1 MPRANTYDRRMP
13 VPSLE
18 LSTVLPTDTDAVLVF
33 ARRTSD
39 GAEPLAPSGFEWIG
53 PALTALGAKGGVDE
67 VTKLVAPGDDHRLVV
82 VAGLGDATDAA
93 AIRLAA
99 GAGVRALASAT
110 SVAVAAPAEV
120 DAETAAAA
128 LEGAGLGAYA
138 YTRYREAPSGPERI
152 VLHTEHAAEAVRLE
166 RVRTTVAAVARTKD
180 LVNDAPNDLPPAVL
194 AELAAEAASAAGIGV
209 RVLDEAA
216 LAAEGFA
223 GILAVGGGSSRPPR
237 LVRLDYAPAAASV
250 HLALVGKGITFD
262 SGGLSLKPGASMV
275 GMKSDMAGA
284 AAVLSAMVALAEL
297 AVPVRV
303 TGWLCLAE
311 NMPSGHAARPNDVIR
326 MKGGTTVEVLN
337 TDAEGRLV
345 MADALAAASDEQP
358 DAIIDV
364 ATLTGAQVVALGNR
378 IAGLMGDD
386 DLVAE
391 VRRAADAAG
400 EAVWP
405 MPLPADLRLL
415 LKSDVADLA
424 NTKLGTVVPG
434 MLLAGVF
441 LQEFV
446 GRREG
451 DEGPRI
457 PWAHL
462 DIAGPSFN
470 SGSAWGHTGP
480 GATGAA
486 VRTLVAL
493 GEQLAAR

>member
-1 MPRANTYDRRMP
+1 MP

-18 LSTVLPTDTDAVLVF
+18 LSTALPSDSDADALLVF
-33 ARRTSD
+33 ARRGTD
-39 GAEPLAPSGFEWIG
+39 GPEVLAPVGFEWVPG
-53 PALTALGAKGGVDE
+53 ALAALGAKAGADE
-67 VTKLVAPGDDHRLVV
+67 VTRLVAPGERTRV
-82 VAGLGDATDAA
+82 VAVCGLGEATDAA
-93 AIRLAA
+93 AFRLAA
-99 GAGVRALASAT
+99 GAGSRALSAAAT
-110 SVAVAAPAEV
+110 VAVALPEG
-120 DAETAAAA
+120 TAADVAEAA
-128 LEGAGLGAYA
+128 LEGAALGAYG
-138 YTRYREAPSGPERI
+138 YSRYREAPAGTERV
-152 VLHTEHAAEAVRLE
+152 VLLTEHDGDAVRLD
-166 RVRTTVAAVARTKD
+166 RIRATAAAVARAKD
-180 LVNDAPNDLPPAVL
+180 LVNAAPNDLPPAVL
-194 AELAAEAASAAGIGV
+194 ADAAAEAASAVGIDV
-209 RVLDEAA
+209 RVLDEEA
-216 LAAEGFA
+216 LVAEGFA
-223 GILAVGGGSSRPPR
+223 GIAAVGAGSSRPPR
-237 LVRLDYAPAAASV
+237 LVRLEYAPDAASV

-284 AAVLSAMVALAEL
+284 AAVLAAMVAIAEL
-297 AVPVRV
+297 GVPVRV

-345 MADALAAASDEQP
+345 MADALAAASEERP
-358 DAIIDV
+358 DAIVDV

-405 MPLPADLRLL
+405 MPLPSDLRAL

-446 GRREG
+446 GRRDG
-451 DEGPRI
+451 DDGPRI

-470 SGSAWGHTGP
+470 TGSAWGHTGP

>member
-1 MPRANTYDRRMP
+1 MP

-18 LSTVLPTDTDAVLVF
+18 LSTALPADSDADAVVVF

-39 GAEPLAPSGFEWIG
+39 GAEPLAPGGFEWVG
-53 PALTALGAKGGVDE
+53 PAIGALGAKGAVDE
-67 VTKLVAPGDDHRLVV
+67 VTRLVAPDDRGRVVV
-82 VAGLGDATDAA
+82 VAGLGDVADAA
-93 AIRLAA
+93 ALRLAA
-99 GAGVRALASAT
+99 GAGTRAVPSAT
-110 SVAVAAPAEV
+110 AVAVALPS
-120 DAETAAAA
+120 DADAATASAA

-138 YTRYREAPSGPERI
+138 YTRYRDAPAGPQRI
-152 VLHTEHAAEAVRLE
+152 VLHTVHDADALRLD
-166 RVRTTVAAVARTKD
+166 RVRATVAAVARTKD

-194 AELAAEAASAAGIGV
+194 AELAAEAASAVGIGV
-209 RVLDEAA
+209 RVLDEEA

-237 LVRLDYAPAAASV
+237 LVRLEYAPAAASV

-284 AAVLSAMVALAEL
+284 AAVLAAMVALAEL
-297 AVPVRV
+297 SVPVRV

-345 MADALAAASDEQP
+345 MADALAAASEEQP
-358 DAIIDV
+358 DAIVDV

-378 IAGLMGDD
+378 ISGLMGDE
-386 DLVAE
+386 DLVSE

-405 MPLPADLRLL
+405 MPLPADLRAL

-446 GRREG
+446 GRRDG
-451 DEGPRI
+451 DESARI

-470 SGSAWGHTGP
+470 AGSAWGHTGA

-493 GEQLAAR
+493 GEQLSAR

>member
-1 MPRANTYDRRMP
+1 MS
-13 VPSLE
+13 VPLIE
-18 LSTVLPTDTDAVLVF
+18 LSDSPASDSDADAVVLA
-33 ARRTSD
+33 ARRTGD
-39 GAEPLAPSGFEWIG
+39 GPELLAPDGFEWAA
-53 PALTALGAKGGVDE
+53 PALAALGAKGAADE
-67 VTKLVAPGDDHRLVV
+67 VTRLVAPGRPGRVVV
-82 VAGLGDATDAA
+82 VAGVGETADAA
-93 AIRLAA
+93 ALRLAA
-99 GAGVRALASAT
+99 GAAVRALASAT
-110 SVAVAAPAEV
+110 AVAIAVPAP
-120 DAETAAAA
+120 DAEHAAA
-128 LEGAGLGAYA
+128 LLEGAALGAYA
-138 YTRYREAPSGPERI
+138 FTDYREGPSGPERI
-152 VLHTEHAAEAVRLE
+152 TLHAEHDADAVRLD
-166 RVRTTVAAVARTKD
+166 RVRAVVAAVARTKD
-180 LVNDAPNDLPPAVL
+180 LVNTAPNDLPPSVL
-194 AELAAEAASAAGIGV
+194 AELAAEAASAAGVAV
-209 RVLDEAA
+209 RVLDERA
-216 LAAEGFA
+216 LAEEGFT
-223 GILAVGGGSSRPPR
+223 GILAVGSGSSRPPR
-237 LVRLDYAPAAASV
+237 LVRLEYAPDAASV

-284 AAVLSAMVALAEL
+284 AAVLSAIVALAEL
-297 AVPVRV
+297 RVPVRV

-311 NMPSGHAARPNDVIR
+311 NMPSGHAVRPNDVLR

-345 MADALAAASDEQP
+345 MADALAAASEEHP
-358 DAIIDV
+358 DAIVDV

-386 DLVAE
+386 ELVAT

-400 EAVWP
+400 EPVWP
-405 MPLPADLRLL
+405 MPLPDDLKGL

-441 LQEFV
+441 LQQFV
-446 GRREG
+446 GHGEG
-451 DEGPRI
+451 EDAPRI

-462 DIAGPSFN
+462 DIAGPSYN
-470 SGSAWGHTGP
+470 SAGAWGFTGV